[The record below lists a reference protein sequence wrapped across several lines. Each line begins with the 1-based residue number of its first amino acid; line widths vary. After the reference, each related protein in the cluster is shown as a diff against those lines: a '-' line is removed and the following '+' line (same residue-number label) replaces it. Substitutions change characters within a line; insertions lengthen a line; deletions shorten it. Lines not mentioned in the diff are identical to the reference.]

1 MIGQRDLFFGYL
13 TWATCFV
20 GMCGL
25 HRLYTG
31 RYFTGFLWLATG
43 GLFMVGQLIDLGFIP
58 YFCANPRLSA
68 RERRLLEKEQRRR
81 SLLLTRH
88 ASRGR
93 F

>member
-31 RYFTGFLWLATG
+31 RYLTGFLWFFTG

-58 YFCANPRLSA
+58 YFCAKPKMGA
-68 RERRLLEKEQRRR
+68 RERKLLAARRARRR
-81 SLLLTRH
+81 DLLAAMKMHRW
-88 ASRGR
+88 
-93 F
+93 

>member
-31 RYFTGFLWLATG
+31 RYLTGLLWFATG

-58 YFCANPRLSA
+58 YFCAHPRLSA
-68 RERRLLEKEQRRR
+68 REKRLLRGGRRVQR
-81 SLLLTRH
+81 
-88 ASRGR
+88 SRLPGP
-93 F
+93 